1 MPEHVCPPWMSFTL
15 TNVFRRISQDPD
27 RILGGFIRPG
37 DVVLDI
43 GCGPGFFTVPMAR
56 MVGATGSVVAVD
68 IHSGMLE
75 RTRKRAV
82 RAGVSG
88 RIRLHLAEKDR
99 LGLDVRADFA
109 LVFWMAH
116 EVPDPGRLFAEIRD
130 ALKPEGRLLL
140 VEPRMHVTEDAFA
153 GLVGAAEG
161 AGFVREGEERIR
173 LSRAV
178 VLRYSAVAG
187 PRSAPDECDR

>member
-1 MPEHVCPPWMSFTL
+1 MHEHVCPPWLSFTL
-15 TNVFRRISQDPD
+15 TNVFRRIAQDPD
-27 RILGGFIRPG
+27 RILGRFIRPG

-43 GCGPGFFTVPMAR
+43 GCGPGFFTIPMAR
-56 MVGATGSVVAVD
+56 MAGETGSVVAVD

-75 RTRKRAV
+75 KTRKRAV

-99 LGLDVRADFA
+99 LGLDVRADLA
-109 LVFWMAH
+109 LAFWMAH
-116 EVPDPGRLFAEIRD
+116 EVPDPGRLFAEIWA

-140 VEPRMHVTEDAFA
+140 VEPRMHVAEDAFA

-161 AGFVREGEERIR
+161 AGFFREGEERIR

-178 VLRYSAVAG
+178 VLRRSAAAD
-187 PRSAPDECDR
+187 PRSAPDYRDR